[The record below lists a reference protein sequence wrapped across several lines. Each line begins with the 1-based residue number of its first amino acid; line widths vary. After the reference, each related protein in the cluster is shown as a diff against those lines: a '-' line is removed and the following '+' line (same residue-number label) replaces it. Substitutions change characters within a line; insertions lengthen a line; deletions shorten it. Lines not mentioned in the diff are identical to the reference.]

1 MNAPATNPARKRLL
15 LLATGAFVLIAIAYG
30 IWWALFG
37 AHFENTDDAY
47 VHGNLVQI
55 TPQVPGTIV
64 AIEADDTETVSAGQP
79 LVRLDSA
86 DTDVALQQAQ
96 AKLAQT
102 VRQVRTYYVQND
114 ALAADV
120 DLRSADIVRA
130 QAELARAQS
139 DVSRRQQLAK
149 SGGVSGEEILHA
161 EAALKSAQSG
171 LAQAKAALAAARA
184 KLATNQALTR
194 GTDVAGHPDVQQA
207 VAGLRNAWL
216 AQSRTVLP
224 APVGGV
230 VARRSA
236 QVGQRVAPGAALM
249 TVVPLDQVWVEAN
262 FKEGQ
267 LRKMRIGQPVKMNAD
282 LYGTSVTYHGTIAGL
297 DAGTG
302 SAFALLPAQNATGNW
317 IKVVQ
322 RVPVRITLDPEDL
335 KKHPLR
341 VGLSME
347 VEVDVGKQDGEP
359 LTQAERK
366 EPAWSTRAFEP
377 AHGEIDTMVAK
388 IIRDNLDTSDAVA
401 SAASAGPAR

>member
-86 DTDVALQQAQ
+86 DTDVAATGPGQAGPDR
-96 AKLAQT
+96 AP
-102 VRQVRTYYVQND
+102 VRTYYVQND

-171 LAQAKAALAAARA
+171 LAQAKAALAAARQA
-184 KLATNQALTR
+184 RHQPALTR

-207 VAGLRNAWL
+207 VAGLRNGW
-216 AQSRTVLP
+216 RNR
-224 APVGGV
+224 APCCP
-230 VARRSA
+230 RRSVA
-236 QVGQRVAPGAALM
+236 WCAQRQVGQRVA
-249 TVVPLDQVWVEAN
+249 
-262 FKEGQ
+262 
-267 LRKMRIGQPVKMNAD
+267 
-282 LYGTSVTYHGTIAGL
+282 
-297 DAGTG
+297 
-302 SAFALLPAQNATGNW
+302 
-317 IKVVQ
+317 
-322 RVPVRITLDPEDL
+322 
-335 KKHPLR
+335 
-341 VGLSME
+341 
-347 VEVDVGKQDGEP
+347 
-359 LTQAERK
+359 
-366 EPAWSTRAFEP
+366 RAP
-377 AHGEIDTMVAK
+377 
-388 IIRDNLDTSDAVA
+388 R
-401 SAASAGPAR
+401 

>member
-1 MNAPATNPARKRLL
+1 MNAATPTTHPARKRLL
-15 LLATGAFVLIAIAYG
+15 LTATGVFIVAGIAYG

-37 AHFENTDDAY
+37 AHFESTDDAY

-55 TPQVPGTIV
+55 TPQVPGTVV
-64 AIEADDTETVSAGQP
+64 AIEADDTETVTAGQP
-79 LVRLDSA
+79 LVRLDPA

-102 VRQVRTYYVQND
+102 VRQVQTYYVQND

-120 DLRSADIVRA
+120 DLRNADILRA
-130 QAELARAQS
+130 QAELTRAQS
-139 DVSRRQQLAK
+139 DVKRRQQLAK

-161 EAALKSAQSG
+161 EVALKSAQSG
-171 LAQAKAALAAARA
+171 VAQAKAALAAAQA
-184 KLATNQALTR
+184 KLATNQALTQ
-194 GTDVAGHPDVQQA
+194 GTSVADHPDVRQA
-207 VAGLRNAWL
+207 AAELRNAWL

-230 VARRSA
+230 IARRSA

-267 LRKMRIGQPVKMNAD
+267 LRKMRIGQPVKMVAD
-282 LYGTSVTYHGTIAGL
+282 LYGSSVTYHGTVAGL

-302 SAFALLPAQNATGNW
+302 AAFALLPAQNATGNW

-335 KKHPLR
+335 KQHPLR
-341 VGLSME
+341 VGLSMD
-347 VEVDVGKQDGEP
+347 VEVDVGKDDGAP
-359 LTQAERK
+359 LTQVARK
-366 EPAWSTRAFEP
+366 EPAWSTHAFEP
-377 AHGEIDTMVAK
+377 AHNEVDAMIAK
-388 IIRDNLDTSDAVA
+388 IIAANVA
-401 SAASAGPAR
+401 S